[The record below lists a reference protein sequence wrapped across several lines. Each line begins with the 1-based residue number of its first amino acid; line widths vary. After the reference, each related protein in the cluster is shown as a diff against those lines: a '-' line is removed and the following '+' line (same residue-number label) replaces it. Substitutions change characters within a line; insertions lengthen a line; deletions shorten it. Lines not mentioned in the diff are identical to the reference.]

1 MSEEKLPRG
10 WSSLPLEDI
19 SDFVIGGDW
28 GVDPESEINEDYA
41 LVACIRGSEIKNWRV
56 DKGKTASLRLIK
68 QSSLEKRQL
77 RLGDLLIEISGGGPD
92 QPVGRVILIDEEAL
106 SQNPELP
113 KIGTNF
119 LRLIRL
125 VDGVNSSF
133 INYYLQKFYITGK
146 IVEYQGGSN
155 NLRNLKY
162 KEFSKIEIP
171 LPPLHEQQRIVAKLD
186 AVFGHLDRVREKLDR
201 IPELLKNFRQQVL
214 TQAVTGELTREWRE
228 GKDLGQWEE
237 LTLGDLFEVK
247 TGGTPRRGVK
257 EYYEGGTIP
266 WVKSGLVKNELIFEA
281 DEFITELAIRDSN
294 VKIFPVD
301 TLLVAMYGEGKTRG
315 QVGWLKIEA
324 TTNQAIAAL
333 VNETMPIYTRT
344 YVFYYCLSQYNDIRA
359 KAEGGNQPNLNLSKI
374 KEWEISV
381 PPEEEQKE
389 IVSRIDSFFNIADKI
404 ESQYQSLK
412 SKIDQMPQA
421 ILAKAFRGGL
431 VGQEVKE
438 YVREIGE
445 LGMVA
450 EGDYFFNK
458 KIKH

>member
-1 MSEEKLPRG
+1 MSEEKLPKGWVKVSLGDAFKIERG
-10 WSSLPLEDI
+10 GSPRPIQDYLTDRNDGINWIKIGDTSIESKYITFAKEKIIPEGAQKSRMVYEGDFLLSNSMSFGRPYISKISGCIHDGWLVIRKNDKVENDYLYYVLKSPLCYNQFSSLAKGSTVKNLNI
-19 SDFVIGGDW
+19 QAVQKVI
-28 GVDPESEINEDYA
+28 
-41 LVACIRGSEIKNWRV
+41 
-56 DKGKTASLRLIK
+56 
-68 QSSLEKRQL
+68 
-77 RLGDLLIEISGGGPD
+77 
-92 QPVGRVILIDEEAL
+92 
-106 SQNPELP
+106 
-113 KIGTNF
+113 
-119 LRLIRL
+119 
-125 VDGVNSSF
+125 
-133 INYYLQKFYITGK
+133 
-146 IVEYQGGSN
+146 
-155 NLRNLKY
+155 
-162 KEFSKIEIP
+162 IP
-171 LPPLHEQQRIVAKLD
+171 LPPFPDQQRIVAKLD
-186 AVFGHLDRVREKLDR
+186 MVFGHLDRVREKLDR

-228 GKDLGQWEE
+228 GKDLGEWEE
-237 LTLGDLFEVK
+237 TTVGDLFEVK

-281 DEFITELAIRDSN
+281 DEFITELAIKDSN
-294 VKIFPVD
+294 VKIFPID

-333 VNETMPIYTRT
+333 VNETMPINTRT

-381 PPEEEQKE
+381 PPKEEQKE
-389 IVSRIDSFFNIADKI
+389 IVSRIDSLFNIAEKI

-412 SKIDQMPQA
+412 AKIDQMPQA
-421 ILAKAFRGGL
+421 ILAKAFRGEL
-431 VGQEVKE
+431 VAQEVKE

-450 EGDYFFNK
+450 EGMEEYQNSPHLK
-458 KIKH
+458 SE